1 MTRADN
7 EFEEMGR
14 HNPNDNDDDGNEK
27 PNE

>member
-7 EFEEMGR
+7 EFEEKGQL
-14 HNPNDNDDDGNEK
+14 NPNDDDGNGNEK